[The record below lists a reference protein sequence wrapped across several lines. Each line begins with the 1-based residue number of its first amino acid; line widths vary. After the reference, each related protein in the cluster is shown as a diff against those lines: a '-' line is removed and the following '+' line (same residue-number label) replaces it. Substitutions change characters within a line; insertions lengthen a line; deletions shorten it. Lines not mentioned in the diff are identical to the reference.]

1 MEREAMP
8 ELTRNEEFVL
18 LCIWKLKQ
26 DAYGVT
32 VREQFRNITGKT
44 LNYGSLYNTL
54 YSLVRKGLVRAMESE
69 PLAVKGGRR
78 KILYSLTQDGNKALR
93 DAQQIQRQAWQDVPD
108 LVVEG
113 KK

>member
-1 MEREAMP
+1 MP

-32 VREQFRNITGKT
+32 IRERFRNITGKA

-54 YSLVRKGLVRAMESE
+54 YSLVRKNLVRKLESE
-69 PLAVKGGRR
+69 PKAVKGGRR
-78 KILYSLTQDGNKALR
+78 KILYSLTQEGQKTLTA
-93 DAQQIQRQAWQDVPD
+93 AQQIQRQAWQDVPD
-108 LVVEG
+108 LAVEE

>member
-1 MEREAMP
+1 MS

-32 VREQFRNITGKT
+32 IRERFRHITGKT

-54 YSLVRKGLVRAMESE
+54 YSLVRKRMVQTLESE
-69 PLAVKGGRR
+69 PTAKKGGRR
-78 KILYSLTQDGNKALR
+78 KILYSITQEGHKTLMA
-93 DAQQIQRQAWQDVPD
+93 AQQMQRHAWQDVPD
-108 LVVEG
+108 LAV
-113 KK
+113 KDKR